1 MRILLVMPTQVEK
14 AGDYYEFSMG
24 ILYISAVLKKE
35 NFDVVCLNL
44 NHIDEA
50 IGKAIERAILSKDI
64 DIVGTGSLSYQY
76 NQVKHILA
84 SAKKTKKDIIT
95 IAGGGLITSEPELM
109 IKSMQ
114 MDFGVIGEGEETIIE
129 LIRAIENQGDFSRI
143 NGIIC
148 KDKKGDIVRT
158 PTRKAA
164 EELDA
169 LPFPDYE
176 GFEVEKQ
183 LDSLRPNDSIQLT
196 FMDNPR
202 AMTLISSRS
211 CPFNCTFCFHPTGN
225 KYRQRSLDSFFKELE
240 YFVKKYELNMV
251 EIMDELFAGDT
262 KRVNEFCRRI
272 KPLNLLWYAQIRA
285 DTKITP
291 ETLSMLK
298 DSGNYIMG
306 CGVES
311 ASDTI
316 LKSMKK
322 HTTVAMIERILP
334 MIKAAGIIPVSNFIL
349 GDPAET
355 AETVRETM
363 NWWRNHSDYD
373 FIMNPLT
380 PYPGTEIYKYS
391 LENKIITDK
400 LEFLEKGC
408 PPVNMSRE
416 MNDFEYQRIFYQ
428 GMRFVWL
435 TENLL
440 RLFLLN
446 RKVLIR

>member
-202 AMTLISSRS
+202 AITLISSRS

-262 KRVNEFCRRI
+262 NRVNEFCRRI
-272 KPLNLLWYAQIRA
+272 KPFNLMWYAQIRA

-298 DSGNYIMG
+298 DFRQLYYGVR
-306 CGVES
+306 CGECF
-311 ASDTI
+311 
-316 LKSMKK
+316 
-322 HTTVAMIERILP
+322 
-334 MIKAAGIIPVSNFIL
+334 G
-349 GDPAET
+349 
-355 AETVRETM
+355 
-363 NWWRNHSDYD
+363 YD
-373 FIMNPLT
+373 FKEHEKTYHCCHDRAYIADDKRGRHYSCIKFYLGE
-380 PYPGTEIYKYS
+380 PGRKQ
-391 LENKIITDK
+391 
-400 LEFLEKGC
+400 
-408 PPVNMSRE
+408 
-416 MNDFEYQRIFYQ
+416 QRQ
-428 GMRFVWL
+428 SG
-435 TENLL
+435 
-440 RLFLLN
+440 
-446 RKVLIR
+446 KP